1 MKTYSLIAII
11 AALVA
16 FVLSPL
22 SIELFVSLLFVVG
35 LGSILLHDY
44 VREDRIRRR
53 FLAPLIEVQ
62 RGGSEVI
69 PAFELAA

>member
-1 MKTYSLIAII
+1 MKTSSLIVII
-11 AALVA
+11 AAFVA

-22 SIELFVSLLFVVG
+22 SIELLVSFTFAVG

-44 VREDRIRRR
+44 VREIRARSRRLALVTDR
-53 FLAPLIEVQ
+53 Q
-62 RGGSEVI
+62 RGGGAVI